1 VLHGIPDGGVGRLEP
16 RLAGDVVDPPHDGA
30 GVALGGDAGV
40 LDRLGVGLDRYAHPH
55 AGERRHGEL
64 GVANPLCRKALDD
77 LTGEQVNVLG
87 CAQQGDGRQVDID
100 EVRKIGEGE
109 EVLERREVLGHTGI
123 RVACGERGHRLR
135 ARRADVVDVQLGLG
149 QAGNEICV
157 CRALTGRCRVTHG
170 PQSDGL
176 PTLACSSR
184 IRWFVRG

>member
-1 VLHGIPDGGVGRLEP
+1 VVHGIRNRGVGRLETGFA
-16 RLAGDVVDPPHDGA
+16 RDVVDPPHDRA